1 MFRKILIA
9 NRSEIACRVIRA
21 CKELDIKTVAVF
33 SEADRNSLHVLMADE
48 SVCIGP
54 SPALQSYLNIDAI
67 INAALETK
75 CDAIHPGY
83 GFLSEKYDF
92 NKKVNEA
99 GLVFIGSKPEPMKLL
114 GSKVESRKTM
124 IEAGIPV
131 IPGMKGSSKNID
143 DYVKLAEEIGYPV
156 LIKASDGGGG
166 KGMRV
171 VHNPEDLKPSVES
184 AMRESQSAFGS
195 DIVFLEKYIESPRH
209 VEIQIAAD
217 NYGNAVYLFERECSI
232 QRRHQK
238 IIEETPSVALN
249 PELRKK
255 MGETAVKVIKAAN
268 YNNLG
273 TVEFLLDKK
282 NNFYFLEVNTRI
294 QVEHPVTEMTT
305 GVDLV
310 KLQIKIAAGEELPFR
325 QDDLR
330 QNGHSIECRIYAE
343 DADNNF
349 MPSAGKI
356 LFLKEPVGPGIRY
369 DCGIYEGFEVPIYYD
384 PILAKL
390 IVWGK
395 NREEARKRMILALKD
410 NVILGV
416 QTSIRFMLDVL
427 EHPEFIAGN
436 TFTNFIDINMKDR
449 INHSTNDLDSILAVG
464 AYSVFNEKPQNVS
477 KVTNEM
483 PTPWQTIGKWEI
495 ANSSKRI
502 S

>member
-1 MFRKILIA
+1 MFRKILVA

-48 SVCIGP
+48 SICIGP
-54 SPALQSYLNIDAI
+54 PPALQSYLNIDAI
-67 INAALETK
+67 INATLETK

-124 IEAGIPV
+124 IDAGIPV
-131 IPGMKGSSKNID
+131 IPGMKGSSKNLD
-143 DYVKLAEEIGYPV
+143 DYIKLADEIGYPV

-171 VHNPEDLKPSVES
+171 VNNPEELKPSVES

-273 TVEFLLDKK
+273 TVEFLLDKN

-310 KLQIKIAAGEELPFR
+310 KLQLKIAAGEELPFR
-325 QDDLR
+325 QEDLR

-356 LFLKEPVGPGIRY
+356 LFLKEPVGPGVRY

-449 INHSTNDLDSILAVG
+449 INHSMNDLDSILAAG
-464 AYSVFNEKPQNVS
+464 AYAVFNEKPQNVS
-477 KVTNEM
+477 KVTSEM